1 MGGEGDSVWRN
12 AWQRHRPWTMLDAV
26 SEESA
31 AYRSQLI
38 IYGDQ
43 PVDLPA
49 EVKERA
55 IFRPG
60 PPPAALER
68 PGDITDATDTELA
81 TLRRKA
87 VLPVVASLLGED
99 ELEDLH
105 LARGAPPNERDVWL
119 HLVARG
125 EVFEDLLHSPNY
137 EGSGDLD
144 AVTVAARLADHLQ
157 DWVCETAFAWG
168 ELRAVD
174 YTLPSP

>member
-1 MGGEGDSVWRN
+1 
-12 AWQRHRPWTMLDAV
+12 MLDAV

-49 EVKERA
+49 KIKEKA

-60 PPPAALER
+60 PPPAALEC
-68 PGDITDATDTELA
+68 PGEITDATDTELA
-81 TLRRKA
+81 TLRAKA
-87 VLPVVASLLGED
+87 VLPVVASLLSED

-105 LARGAPPNERDVWL
+105 LAWGAPPNERDVWL

-125 EVFEDLLHSPNY
+125 EVFEDLLDSPTY
-137 EGSGDLD
+137 EGGGELD
-144 AVTVAARLADHLQ
+144 AVTVAARLADRMQ

-168 ELRAVD
+168 QLRAVD
-174 YTLPSP
+174 YTLPTP